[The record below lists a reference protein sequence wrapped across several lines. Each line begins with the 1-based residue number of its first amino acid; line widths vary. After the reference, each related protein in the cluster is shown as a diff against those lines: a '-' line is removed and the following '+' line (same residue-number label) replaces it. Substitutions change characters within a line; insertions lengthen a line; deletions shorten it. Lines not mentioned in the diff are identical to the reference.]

1 MVIESRRMAWVLE
14 YEQVG
19 KQYRDWFGRT
29 RINALQNFTLAVE
42 AGEIFGFLGPNG
54 AGKTTAIH
62 LAMGFLRPSTGRG
75 RMLGKPFG
83 DVATRRQVGFLAE
96 NVALYH
102 RSVEAVLRFY
112 GGLNG
117 LSGMAL
123 HRATADVLNIVH
135 LQSDAK
141 RNVGQFSRGMLQRAG
156 LAQALMHDPRL
167 LVLDEPASAL
177 DPAMR
182 VAIRELLLR
191 CRAEGKTV
199 FLSSHLLSEIELVCD
214 RVAII
219 SEGRVLR
226 AGRLDDLRQSTDESE
241 IVMRAVPKD
250 LFPDA
255 TSNGENLRL
264 RVSRTCQREILERV
278 WTAGG
283 EVISVNPVRQSLEDV
298 FLTLTRTDAAGKEE
312 A

>member
-1 MVIESRRMAWVLE
+1 MARVLE
-14 YEQVG
+14 YEQVS
-19 KQYRDWFGRT
+19 KQYRGWFGSAT
-29 RINALQNFTLAVE
+29 INALQNFTLAVE

-62 LAMGFLRPSTGRG
+62 LAMGFLRSSEGLG

-83 DVATRRQVGFLAE
+83 DVATRRRVGFLAE
-96 NVALYH
+96 NIALYH
-102 RSVEAVLRFY
+102 RSVESVLRFY

-117 LSGMAL
+117 LSGTSL
-123 HRATADVLNIVH
+123 HRATAEVLRIVH

-156 LAQALMHDPRL
+156 LAQALMHDPSL

-182 VAIRELLLR
+182 VAVRELLLR

-214 RVAII
+214 RVAVI
-219 SEGRVLR
+219 SAGRVLR

-241 IVMRAVPKD
+241 IVVRAVPKD

-255 TSNGENLRL
+255 TGNGENLRL
-264 RVSRTCQREILERV
+264 RALRTRQREILERV
-278 WTAGG
+278 WMAGG
-283 EVISVNPVRQSLEDV
+283 EVVSVNPVRQSLEDV
-298 FLTLTRTDAAGKEE
+298 FLTLTRADAAGKAE

>member
-1 MVIESRRMAWVLE
+1 MAWALE
-14 YEQVG
+14 YEGVT
-19 KQYRDWFGRT
+19 KEYRKWPASSAIR
-29 RINALQNFTLAVE
+29 ALHNFSLTVE
-42 AGEIFGFLGPNG
+42 EGEIFGFLGPNG

-62 LAMGFLRPSTGRG
+62 LAMGFLRPSSGAG
-75 RMLGKPFG
+75 RMLGKAFG
-83 DVATRRQVGFLAE
+83 DVSTRRQIGFLAE
-96 NVALYH
+96 NVSLYH
-102 RSVEAVLRFY
+102 RSLISVLRFY

-117 LSGMAL
+117 MSRTAL
-123 HRATADVLNIVH
+123 QQATIDVLQLIH
-135 LQSDAK
+135 LEADAK

-156 LAQALMHDPRL
+156 LAQALMHKPKL

-182 VAIRELLLR
+182 VAVRELLLR
-191 CRAEGKTV
+191 CREDGKTI

-219 SEGRVLR
+219 NRGHMVR
-226 AGRLDDLRQSTDESE
+226 AGRLDDLRHASDETE
-241 IVMRAVPKD
+241 IIARGVPKG

-255 TSNGENLRL
+255 RGNGEIFRIRVACSLQRL
-264 RVSRTCQREILERV
+264 TLERV
-278 WTAGG
+278 WAAGG

-298 FLTLTRTDAAGKEE
+298 FLTLTRADAASKED